1 MNMILRLEIRIT
13 ESLPEPLLR
22 IFRMTG
28 YALSAALERTSLSR
42 LRTKNT
48 GRLLS
53 AAARKRFSRAGL
65 RKDGKG
71 ERMKTLKLR
80 DNFYWVGIVDDTLR
94 VFDIIMYTEFG
105 TSYNSYLMKTGGKTV
120 LFETAKEVFFDEYL
134 EKVQE
139 LTDIADIDYLVVS
152 HTEPDH
158 AGSIARLLEL
168 NRISRLLPP
177 AAPSAS

>member
-1 MNMILRLEIRIT
+1 
-13 ESLPEPLLR
+13 
-22 IFRMTG
+22 
-28 YALSAALERTSLSR
+28 
-42 LRTKNT
+42 
-48 GRLLS
+48 
-53 AAARKRFSRAGL
+53 
-65 RKDGKG
+65 
-71 ERMKTLKLR
+71 MKTLKLR

-168 NRISRLLPP
+168 NPNIKIIATGCAIGFLKEIVNRDFYSIAVQDEETMRIGDRTLRFMVVPNLHGPDTL
-177 AAPSAS
+177 